1 MEMKMT
7 LFNMTY
13 NTIDTPYNTYQMVNG
28 TVTLKIQLVK

>member
-13 NTIDTPYNTYQMVNG
+13 NTIDTPHNTYQSV
-28 TVTLKIQLVK
+28 VQ